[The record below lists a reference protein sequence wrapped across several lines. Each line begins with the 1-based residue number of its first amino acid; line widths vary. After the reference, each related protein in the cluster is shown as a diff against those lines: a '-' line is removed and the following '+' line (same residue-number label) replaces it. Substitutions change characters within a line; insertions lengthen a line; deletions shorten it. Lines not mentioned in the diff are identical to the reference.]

1 MVLGNFFYVLRVEE
15 GSMSQSVQRSAEG
28 ESRGQSLPVKCKFCR
43 RTIPQGA
50 HEWHR
55 EKRAC
60 SHPDCFGRQVLED
73 QEAWE
78 YEQYLD
84 GLIVYGYEY

>member
-1 MVLGNFFYVLRVEE
+1 
-15 GSMSQSVQRSAEG
+15 MSQSVQRSAGG
-28 ESRGQSLPVKCKFCR
+28 ESCEQSLPVRCRFCGVV
-43 RTIPQGA
+43 IPQSA

-60 SHPDCFGRQVLED
+60 SHPDCFGRQELED

-78 YEQYLD
+78 YEQYRE
-84 GLIVYGYEY
+84 GLIVYGQEY